1 MKSIPPWNEE
11 RTLVTKS
18 EDDTDQR
25 FGTNPM
31 HRSLKE
37 HIKFGLINLD
47 KPSGPSSHEVASWV
61 KKQLHLHKV
70 GHGGTLDPKV
80 TGVLPIAL
88 ENATKAVQAFLLS
101 GKEYIGL
108 IELHTKI
115 SDEEVLKIMLE
126 FTGEIY
132 QLPPVRSSVKRAVRR
147 RVIYSLKLLEKK
159 DKNLL
164 FRVSCQSGTYIRKL
178 CYDIG
183 EVLGGGAHM
192 KELRRIRSGP
202 FNVDKN
208 LVTMADLAY
217 AKCEFKE
224 KGDEEPLRK
233 LIQPVEA
240 AFEYIPKIY
249 VRDTAVDALCHGA
262 FLAAPG
268 IVKLDAHIKKSSDV
282 AIFTLKEEVVAIG
295 KALMSSEDILN
306 LDKGITATI
315 DRVIMPVGAY
325 PKGWKEKKL
334 SKTR

>member
-1 MKSIPPWNEE
+1 MKSIQPWNEE
-11 RTLVTKS
+11 RTLITKS

-37 HIKFGLINLD
+37 HIRFGLINLD

-108 IELHTKI
+108 MELHTTI
-115 SDEEVLKIMLE
+115 SDEEVVQIMLE

-164 FRVSCQSGTYIRKL
+164 FRV
-178 CYDIG
+178 
-183 EVLGGGAHM
+183 
-192 KELRRIRSGP
+192 
-202 FNVDKN
+202 
-208 LVTMADLAY
+208 
-217 AKCEFKE
+217 
-224 KGDEEPLRK
+224 
-233 LIQPVEA
+233 
-240 AFEYIPKIY
+240 
-249 VRDTAVDALCHGA
+249 
-262 FLAAPG
+262 
-268 IVKLDAHIKKSSDV
+268 
-282 AIFTLKEEVVAIG
+282 
-295 KALMSSEDILN
+295 
-306 LDKGITATI
+306 
-315 DRVIMPVGAY
+315 
-325 PKGWKEKKL
+325 
-334 SKTR
+334 